1 MVISPLSKQS
11 SKFPNR
17 LKYCISVYIFTSFS
31 LSVYTNIEED
41 IEIYILDYLEDNMPF
56 YNFGEYETLSEG
68 LKAFYNATERIN

>member
-1 MVISPLSKQS
+1 MATEGA
-11 SKFPNR
+11 
-17 LKYCISVYIFTSFS
+17 TSLNILHKTEKFS